1 MSGAAAPDVAA
12 SDTLQGALGAKLL
25 GDWLRNRQQLLVPLT
40 LDLSQVDA
48 ASADLLLRAMAAA
61 AQACGQP
68 DDADH
73 TRLTAALERMKAK
86 PEQQAGL
93 HDRLSAPEPMNAW
106 LAQVE
111 DAPTATLVYA
121 AALLAVD
128 QRATAG
134 TAWLRYLAARLGL
147 ARELVKNLEQRYRV
161 AL

>member
-1 MSGAAAPDVAA
+1 MSGAAAPDVGA

-61 AQACGQP
+61 AQACGEP
-68 DDADH
+68 DEADR
-73 TRLTAALERMKAK
+73 TRLAVALERMRATAA
-86 PEQQAGL
+86 QRA
-93 HDRLSAPEPMNAW
+93 RLDERLRSAEPVNAW
-106 LAQVE
+106 LAQVT
-111 DAPTATLVYA
+111 DAPTVALVYA
-121 AALLAVD
+121 AALLAID
-128 QRATAG
+128 QRAAAG
-134 TAWLRYLAARLGL
+134 AAWLRYLAARLGL